1 MSDEAKKEEYKVHK
15 EKIQLLGKGAFSKV
29 YLGKADVNIY
39 ENNEIKKKVVLVAIK
54 EIQGNIDEETR
65 QSISNEIEISRKLSN
80 NSNIVRIIDI
90 SDIDGNQCI
99 VYEYCNGGDLRK
111 YIDYFETFDET
122 LIQTIMMQLVNG
134 LIELFKKNVV
144 HHDIKPEN
152 ILLNLCYD
160 QEGKEKEKNIR
171 KIEEILKNKKSNSQS
186 TQNIVNNNYITG
198 NNNFRQFPNF
208 QNNNFNNNMMI
219 NIPNNFIMMNNMNV
233 NNNAMQNFMN
243 MNNNINNN
251 INNNN
256 MINMN
261 PNNVMNM
268 NQNNMINM
276 NPNNVMNMNPNNMI
290 AMNPNNMISM
300 NPNNMISMNP
310 NNMMNMNPNSMISM
324 NPNNMISMNPNN
336 MISMNPN
343 NMINMNSN
351 NMMNMN
357 NNNMMNINNNNNF
370 NQNLN
375 NNAMNLGNMNPE
387 ININNYSFQVNI
399 INNNNFANSNFNN
412 NNMPNNQCPNAP
424 NTLSSYNDKNN
435 NNIFTIKKFSE
446 ILSDSTEY
454 KLSDFGLSKLK
465 SDIKKR
471 NLCGSPLY
479 MSPELFKLDSKLS
492 EIENKAVDIW
502 ALGVLTYELFFGKRP
517 FEAFSIDELSQMY
530 EKGTYIMNLRRIN
543 EPEKKISKELFFF
556 INKCL
561 QKDPEKRANVYEL
574 RNGDFLNYDANSS
587 DKMGEAV
594 LRNFLKGIVEEDLK
608 GNFILNINKDYEEEI
623 KIRDLNKMWSNNN

>member
-1 MSDEAKKEEYKVHK
+1 MSEEAKKEEYKVHK

-198 NNNFRQFPNF
+198 NNNFQQFHNF

-243 MNNNINNN
+243 LNNNINNN

-256 MINMN
+256 MMNMN

-268 NQNNMINM
+268 NQNNMMNM

-290 AMNPNNMISM
+290 AMNPNNMMNM

-310 NNMMNMNPNSMISM
+310 NNMMN
-324 NPNNMISMNPNN
+324 MNPNN

-375 NNAMNLGNMNPE
+375 NNAMNLGNMKLE
-387 ININNYSFQVNI
+387 ININNYSFQEN
-399 INNNNFANSNFNN
+399 INNNNFVNSNFNN
-412 NNMPNNQCPNAP
+412 NNMPNNQCPNGP
-424 NTLSSYNDKNN
+424 NTLSSNNDKNN

-530 EKGTYIMNLRRIN
+530 EKGTYIMNLRRVN

>member
-1 MSDEAKKEEYKVHK
+1 MSEEARKEEYKVHK

-160 QEGKEKEKNIR
+160 QEGREKEKNIR

-198 NNNFRQFPNF
+198 NNNFQQFHNF

-256 MINMN
+256 MM
-261 PNNVMNM
+261 
-268 NQNNMINM
+268 NM

-290 AMNPNNMISM
+290 SMNPNNMVNINPNNMMNMNPNNMMNM

-310 NNMMNMNPNSMISM
+310 NNMMN
-324 NPNNMISMNPNN
+324 MNPNN

-623 KIRDLNKMWSNNN
+623 KNREINRIWIDNN